1 MFIIE
6 NWPGHLTPGE
16 ANSLADRGSRSE
28 NPVVQN
34 LAARLALS
42 CLTYADKLTSHE
54 IIQAINQVGIS
65 LIPRTGNCYGALF
78 VMRMLPVPESGAR
91 YAGESLL

>member
-1 MFIIE
+1 LAIDIGAPALMFIIE

-28 NPVVQN
+28 IPDVQN

-42 CLTYADKLTSHE
+42 CLSYADKLTSHE
-54 IIQAINQVGIS
+54 IIQAINQVDI
-65 LIPRTGNCYGALF
+65 
-78 VMRMLPVPESGAR
+78 LPKI
-91 YAGESLL
+91 